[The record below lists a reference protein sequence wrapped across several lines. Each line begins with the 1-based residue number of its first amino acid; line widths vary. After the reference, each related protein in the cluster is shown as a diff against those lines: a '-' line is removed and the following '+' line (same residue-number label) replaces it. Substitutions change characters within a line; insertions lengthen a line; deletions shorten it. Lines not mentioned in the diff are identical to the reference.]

1 MHANIG
7 GDGVNVIVGI
17 QGSAMRLTER
27 PLTSHIGSAL
37 GFAVALKANE
47 TVPGEGEEMTGSEK
61 VELAWGLCYC
71 DPYR

>member
-1 MHANIG
+1 MAG
-7 GDGVNVIVGI
+7 LTLLLGFKV
-17 QGSAMRLTER
+17 QLTER

-37 GFAVALKANE
+37 GSAVALKANE

-61 VELAWGLCYC
+61 GLCYC